1 MIITASRNRTRL
13 IEYSYLAKRL
23 PDGSL
28 FCLILFEQIFWQKN
42 KWCNIMKKKVSLVV
56 PVFNEEDNLHEFHKH
71 ATVVMQQEAYDYN
84 IIFVDDGSRD
94 SSALILAELAEQ
106 DEHVEAY
113 LLSRNYGHQMALT
126 CGLDHADGDAVIT
139 MDGDLQHPPELI
151 PELLRLWEAGNEIV
165 QTKRMATE
173 DAGFFKNMT
182 SAAYYKIINTLS
194 KVEITPGGSDFRL
207 MDRIAVDAF
216 KLYRERARFIR
227 GLVNTLGFHVAVV
240 EFVAPPRFAG
250 HSKFNLHKMLH
261 FALDGITAFSNLPLR
276 WAFYIGIVFGMCSI
290 LLLGHVFY
298 VKFVTNDA
306 VPGWA
311 TTTVSVLFLGGIQL
325 VGIGILGE
333 YIGRIFE
340 EIKHRPLYLV
350 ARHLQNCNKINENKA
365 K

>member
-1 MIITASRNRTRL
+1 
-13 IEYSYLAKRL
+13 
-23 PDGSL
+23 
-28 FCLILFEQIFWQKN
+28 
-42 KWCNIMKKKVSLVV
+42 MKKISIVV
-56 PVFNEEDNLHEFHKH
+56 PVFNEEKNLHEFHKRIT
-71 ATVVMQQEAYDYN
+71 AVMEQEPYDYN

-94 SSALILAELAEQ
+94 SSAVILNELSKA

-126 CGLDHADGDAVIT
+126 CGLDNADGDAVIT
-139 MDGDLQHPPELI
+139 MDGDLQHPPELL
-151 PELLRLWEAGNEIV
+151 PEMLRLWENGHEIV

-173 DAGFFKNMT
+173 DAGFFKNIT
-182 SAAYYKIINTLS
+182 SSVYYKVINALS
-194 KVEITPGGSDFRL
+194 EVEITPGGSDFRL

-227 GLVNTLGFHVAVV
+227 GLVNTLGFRVTVL

-276 WAFYIGIVFGMCSI
+276 WAFYIGIVFGLCSI
-290 LLLGHVFY
+290 MLLGHVFY
-298 VKFVTNDA
+298 VKYLTDDA

-311 TTTVSVLFLGGIQL
+311 TMTVSVLFLGGIQL

-333 YIGRIFE
+333 YIGRVFE
-340 EIKHRPLYLV
+340 EIKHRPLYLI
-350 ARHLQNCNKINENKA
+350 ARHIKCKK
-365 K
+365 

>member
-1 MIITASRNRTRL
+1 
-13 IEYSYLAKRL
+13 
-23 PDGSL
+23 
-28 FCLILFEQIFWQKN
+28 
-42 KWCNIMKKKVSLVV
+42 MKKISIVV
-56 PVFNEEDNLHEFHKH
+56 PVFNEEANLHEFYKH
-71 ATVVMQQEAYDYN
+71 ATQVMQKEKYAYN

-94 SSALILAELAEQ
+94 SSANILAELSAK

-139 MDGDLQHPPELI
+139 MDGDLQHPPELL
-151 PELLRLWEAGNEIV
+151 PELLRLWEQGFEIV

-173 DAGFFKNMT
+173 DAGFFKNFT
-182 SAAYYKIINTLS
+182 SKAYYKLINALS
-194 KVEITPGGSDFRL
+194 NVEITPGGSDFRL
-207 MDRIAVDAF
+207 MDRKAVDAF

-227 GLVNTLGFHVAVV
+227 GLVNTLGFKVTVL

-250 HSKFNLHKMLH
+250 HSKFNLRKMLH

-276 WAFYIGIVFGMCSI
+276 WAFYIGLIFGFSSL

-298 VKFVTNDA
+298 VKFMTNDA

-311 TTTVSVLFLGGIQL
+311 TTTVCILFLGGIQL

-350 ARHLQNCNKINENKA
+350 ARHLQNCNNLNENKRD
-365 K
+365 

>member
-1 MIITASRNRTRL
+1 
-13 IEYSYLAKRL
+13 
-23 PDGSL
+23 
-28 FCLILFEQIFWQKN
+28 
-42 KWCNIMKKKVSLVV
+42 MKKISIVV
-56 PVFNEEDNLHEFHKH
+56 PVFNEEDNLHEFHKRISS
-71 ATVVMQQEAYDYN
+71 VMQGLPYDYSLV
-84 IIFVDDGSRD
+84 FVDDGSKD
-94 SSALILAELAEQ
+94 SSAVILNQLSEE
-106 DEHVEAY
+106 DKHVEAY

-126 CGLDHADGDAVIT
+126 CGLDNADGDAVIT
-139 MDGDLQHPPELI
+139 MDGDLQHPPELL
-151 PELLRLWEAGNEIV
+151 PEMLKLWEEGNDIV

-173 DAGFFKNMT
+173 DAGFFKNIT
-182 SAAYYKIINTLS
+182 SSVYYKLINAMS

-207 MDRIAVDAF
+207 MDRKAVDAF

-227 GLVNTLGFHVAVV
+227 GLVNTLGFRVTVL

-276 WAFYIGIVFGMCSI
+276 WAFYIGLIFGLSS
-290 LLLGHVFY
+290 LALLGHVFY
-298 VKFVTNDA
+298 VKYITNDA

-350 ARHLQNCNKINENKA
+350 ARHIKSCDQILK
-365 K
+365 

>member
-1 MIITASRNRTRL
+1 
-13 IEYSYLAKRL
+13 
-23 PDGSL
+23 
-28 FCLILFEQIFWQKN
+28 
-42 KWCNIMKKKVSLVV
+42 MKKISIVV
-56 PVFNEEDNLHEFHKH
+56 PVYNEQDNLKEFHKRIT
-71 ATVVMQQEAYDYN
+71 AIMNDTGYDYN
-84 IIFVDDGSRD
+84 LVFVDDGSKD
-94 SSALILAELAEQ
+94 SSAFILKQLVEE

-126 CGLDHADGDAVIT
+126 CGLDNADGDAVIT
-139 MDGDLQHPPELI
+139 MDGDLQHPPELL
-151 PELLRLWEAGNEIV
+151 PELIRLWKEGSEIV
-165 QTKRMATE
+165 MTKRLATE
-173 DAGFFKNMT
+173 DAGFLKNIT
-182 SAAYYKIINTLS
+182 SSCYYKLINIMS

-207 MDRIAVDAF
+207 MDKKAVEAF
-216 KLYRERARFIR
+216 RLYRERARFIR
-227 GLVNTLGFHVAVV
+227 GMVSTLGFNVSVV

-276 WAFYIGIVFGMCSI
+276 WAFYLGLFFGLCSL

-298 VKFVTNDA
+298 VKFISDDA

-311 TTTVSVLFLGGIQL
+311 TTTVSILFLGGIQL

-350 ARHLQNCNKINENKA
+350 SKHLKK
-365 K
+365 

>member
-1 MIITASRNRTRL
+1 
-13 IEYSYLAKRL
+13 
-23 PDGSL
+23 
-28 FCLILFEQIFWQKN
+28 
-42 KWCNIMKKKVSLVV
+42 MKKISIVV
-56 PVFNEEDNLHEFHKH
+56 PVFNEEDNLHEFYKQ
-71 ATVVMQQEAYDYN
+71 TTQVMQDEAYDYN
-84 IIFVDDGSRD
+84 IIFVDDGSSD
-94 SSALILAELAEQ
+94 SSASILAELSSQ

-126 CGLDHADGDAVIT
+126 CGLDHADGAAVIT
-139 MDGDLQHPPELI
+139 MDGDLQHPPELLPKI
-151 PELLRLWEAGNEIV
+151 LRLWEQGNEIV
-165 QTKRMATE
+165 QTKRLATE
-173 DAGFFKNMT
+173 DAGFFKNVT
-182 SAAYYKIINTLS
+182 SRTYYKLINALS
-194 KVEITPGGSDFRL
+194 NVEITPGGSDFRL
-207 MDRIAVDAF
+207 MDRKAVDAF

-227 GLVNTLGFHVAVV
+227 GLVNTLGFKVTVL

-250 HSKFNLHKMLH
+250 HSKFNLRKMLH

-276 WAFYIGIVFGMCSI
+276 WAFYIGLIFGISSL

-350 ARHLQNCNKINENKA
+350 ARHLKSCNNLNENKR
-365 K
+365 

>member
-1 MIITASRNRTRL
+1 
-13 IEYSYLAKRL
+13 
-23 PDGSL
+23 
-28 FCLILFEQIFWQKN
+28 
-42 KWCNIMKKKVSLVV
+42 MKKISIVV
-56 PVFNEEDNLHEFHKH
+56 PVYNEQDNLKEFHKRIT
-71 ATVVMQQEAYDYN
+71 AIMNDTGYDYN
-84 IIFVDDGSRD
+84 LVFVDDGSKD
-94 SSALILAELAEQ
+94 SSAFILKQLVEE

-126 CGLDHADGDAVIT
+126 CGLDNADGDAVIT
-139 MDGDLQHPPELI
+139 MDGDLQHPPELL
-151 PELLRLWEAGNEIV
+151 PELIRLWEEGSEIV
-165 QTKRMATE
+165 MTKRLATE
-173 DAGFFKNMT
+173 DAGFLKNIT
-182 SAAYYKIINTLS
+182 SACYYKLINIMS

-207 MDRIAVDAF
+207 MDKKAVEAF
-216 KLYRERARFIR
+216 RLYRERARFIR
-227 GLVNTLGFHVAVV
+227 GMVSTLGFNVSVV

-276 WAFYIGIVFGMCSI
+276 WAFYLGLFFGFCSL

-298 VKFVTNDA
+298 VKFISDDA

-311 TTTVSVLFLGGIQL
+311 TTTVSILFLGGIQL

-350 ARHLQNCNKINENKA
+350 SKHLKK
-365 K
+365 